1 MPTFLNVSKPA
12 GWLRR
17 VALLALMLLLL
28 LPLATAC
35 EARPSAQEVAGQVGA
50 LLEAATTA
58 QAELKAT
65 ATPTPRLRA
74 TRTPTLRATKTPTR
88 RATATPT
95 RRAARTP
102 TPTLRPSATGV
113 SGLPTIRYRDLP
125 KEAKETI
132 ALIEQGGPFPF
143 ERDGIVFQ
151 NREGLLPRKRSGYYR
166 EYTVITPGSRDR
178 GARRIVA
185 GAGGELYYTDD
196 HYDSFKEVIR

>member
-1 MPTFLNVSKPA
+1 MLTFLNASKLA
-12 GWLRR
+12 GWPRR
-17 VALLALMLLLL
+17 AALLALILLLL

-35 EARPSAQEVAGQVGA
+35 EARPSAQEVAGQVGSA
-50 LLEAATTA
+50 LEAMTTA
-58 QAELKAT
+58 QAELNAT

-74 TRTPTLRATKTPTR
+74 TRTPTPRANVTPTR
-88 RATATPT
+88 RAT
-95 RRAARTP
+95 RTP

-125 KEAKETI
+125 KEAKQTI

-151 NREGLLPRKRSGYYR
+151 NREGLLPRQRSGYYR

-178 GARRIVA
+178 GPRRIVA
-185 GAGGELYYTDD
+185 GARGELYYSDD
-196 HYDSFKEVIR
+196 HYESFKEVIR